1 MPIALPP
8 PRLPGG
14 PYLMGIVNTTPDSF
28 SDGGL
33 FTDPT
38 SAVEQACRLWEAGA
52 DLIDIGGE
60 STRPGALPVGTQEEI
75 ARTSPVIAA
84 LAARIPAWLSIDTMK
99 PQVALAAAQAGARL
113 WNDVGALQAPG
124 ALEMAA
130 RLDLHVLLMH
140 KQGEPE
146 TMQHAPHYENVLEE
160 VTAFLRTRAEAALAA
175 GIARNRIWIDPGIGF
190 GKTLAHNGMLL
201 RALPAMRARLG
212 FPVCVGLSRKRFIA
226 AIEAQAGRP
235 PSAPQARLGGS
246 LAGALF
252 AVAQGA
258 DMLRVHDVEE
268 TLQALQIMRFLG
280 AQWPS

>member
-33 FTDPT
+33 FTDPV
-38 SAVEQACRLWEAGA
+38 SAVDQASRLWEAGA

-60 STRPGALPVGTQEEI
+60 STRPGALPVSTEEEI
-75 ARTSPVIAA
+75 ARTCPVIAA
-84 LAARIPAWLSIDTMK
+84 LVARIPAWISIDTRK

-130 RLDLHVLLMH
+130 RLNLYVLLMH

-146 TMQHAPHYENVLEE
+146 TMQQAPHYENVLEE
-160 VTAFLRTRAEAALAA
+160 VTAFLQARAEAALAA
-175 GIARNRIWIDPGIGF
+175 GIVRDRIWIDPGIGF
-190 GKTLAHNGMLL
+190 GKTLAHNGVLL
-201 RALPAMRARLG
+201 RAAAAMRAALG
-212 FPVCVGLSRKRFIA
+212 LPLCIGLSRKRFIA
-226 AIEAQAGRP
+226 AIEAQAGLP

-246 LAGALF
+246 LAGVLF
-252 AVAQGA
+252 VAAQGA
-258 DMLRVHDVEE
+258 DMLRVHDVAE
-268 TLQALQIMRFLG
+268 TRQALQTMRFLE
-280 AQWPS
+280 AQPPC